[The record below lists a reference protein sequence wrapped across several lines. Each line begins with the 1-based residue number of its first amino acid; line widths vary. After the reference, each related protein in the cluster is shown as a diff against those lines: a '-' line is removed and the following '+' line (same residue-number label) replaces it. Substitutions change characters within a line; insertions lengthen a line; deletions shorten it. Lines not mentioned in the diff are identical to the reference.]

1 LILRKLEGEDKEK
14 WLKAME
20 YMTAV
25 NRLTDSQYLPSI
37 QRAIETGD
45 EDLFMEV
52 CEEADIPVKL
62 RVNLRNAA
70 FRKAYKAGP
79 IW

>member
-14 WLKAME
+14 W
-20 YMTAV
+20 
-25 NRLTDSQYLPSI
+25 LTDSQYLPSI